1 MPESSSWVNV
11 VGHILSMTS
20 SQMVPLNCILSL
32 RDLTLVG
39 QLNQV
44 QKVQWISKGVNLGN
58 QAILKL
64 TSYVHS
70 SNVSHREFLK
80 LQSVITSVYLLN
92 TVCNVCQ

>member
-1 MPESSSWVNV
+1 MPESCSWVNV

-20 SQMVPLNCILSL
+20 SKMVPIICILSL

-39 QLNQV
+39 RLNQV
-44 QKVQWISKGVNLGN
+44 QKAWITKGVNLGN

-80 LQSVITSVYLLN
+80 L
-92 TVCNVCQ
+92 